1 MHTDAETVRGKVQTQ
16 RYLHRWDSFPR
27 VLKASVLPMTLP
39 LKTRPQLW
47 TAAPAPPGHSLCL
60 CLAPLGAPAAGFGS
74 RPVSRSGARVPPPG
88 GGGGVAGTA
97 PSSCSPLPGPLC
109 SWSPEHCSSRQGG
122 LPSLFSGDRQGQVQ
136 PAPGPVP
143 TPPTTPPSNQGVP
156 SSVPRC
162 ASGCATPRLS
172 RLKSEEQTQ
181 FFSPESVLPPR
192 PHFHFGLYRWLPDGC
207 PCSVRV

>member
-88 GGGGVAGTA
+88 GGGWQA
-97 PSSCSPLPGPLC
+97 
-109 SWSPEHCSSRQGG
+109 
-122 LPSLFSGDRQGQVQ
+122 
-136 PAPGPVP
+136 
-143 TPPTTPPSNQGVP
+143 
-156 SSVPRC
+156 
-162 ASGCATPRLS
+162 
-172 RLKSEEQTQ
+172 
-181 FFSPESVLPPR
+181 LPPR
-192 PHFHFGLYRWLPDGC
+192 PALRCPAPCAAGAPSIAAHVRVVCHLCSLVTGRVRSNPPRALCPPLPPPRRQTRVCLHRCRGAPRAAQLRGCHDLKVRNRLSSSHPKAFFLPDPTSTLDSIAGC
-207 PCSVRV
+207 PMAARAP